1 MVEINVP
8 DHIAD
13 LAKKALQSP
22 GIHEAAQHLASGVK
36 QRDAYAKHYAEHT
49 DIALGV
55 IRRFE
60 VAKQKREQFVPI
72 WQEVADLVLP
82 AHGGFYNLDTD
93 YSIYTYDTHPDKYDD
108 TATNALVKAA
118 SAFYSYTANPATD
131 WFSFS
136 LISTSKK
143 KKNEMKDPYSVWR
156 LLRTREV
163 REYLSEAAETT
174 ARYINSKAQ
183 AGWHAVA
190 QEVIAYSTSALFI
203 IEDPTDQLINIQ
215 PISLKDLY
223 LLNNVAGDVSEV
235 YRTVPMTNEQ
245 VVQQFG
251 VKGCVPD
258 EIMDGAVR
266 DPMKDRTILHAVY
279 PRIVRDPSMPDAAN
293 MPYASVWIDLQS
305 KHILYES
312 GFEEMPY
319 AVARINVPAGYIH
332 GFSPAMN
339 VRHTVKSL
347 NKLVKQ
353 KLTAGDL
360 ALSPSMNVPLDTYV
374 NPLSMK
380 PAALN
385 YHEPD
390 AAYRAEPMHTIGN
403 FQINT
408 ETIKDA
414 RDQVRQGLLIDLIEQ
429 TNKDNTYQAMQEQLL
444 QLKLMSPWQGGIEK
458 SCLRPLVLRV
468 FAILSRRGGILPDM
482 PPVLQQAINQGSVKL
497 KIVYESP
504 LAKAQ
509 QHFKLSAIE
518 RVLAFAGQ
526 TAQMGGMDSV
536 NIDEMVR
543 LYAELLGAP
552 TGILYSPEEMEQ
564 RRQQQQMQ
572 QQQMQDAMLA
582 QQQAQTAQAGAGAIL
597 NAQQAQGQQIQNS
610 QMMGGMQ

>member
-1 MVEINVP
+1 MVKINVP
-8 DHIAD
+8 DNIA
-13 LAKKALQSP
+13 AMAQNALQSP
-22 GIHEAAQHLASGVK
+22 GIKNIAANVLSGMK
-36 QRDAYAKHYAEHT
+36 QRSAYAKHYVEHT
-49 DIALGV
+49 DKAIGI

-60 VAKQKREQFVPI
+60 VAKQKREQFVSI

-82 AHGGFYNLDTD
+82 THGGFYNLDTD

-143 KKNEMKDPYSVWR
+143 KKNQMQDPYSVYR
-156 LLRTREV
+156 LLKTREV
-163 REYLSEAAETT
+163 REYLDEAAQTT

-215 PISLKDLY
+215 PVSLKDLY

-245 VVQQFG
+245 IVQQFG
-251 VKGCVPD
+251 IKGCVPD
-258 EIMDGAVR
+258 EIMDGATK
-266 DPMKDRTILHAVY
+266 DPMKDRVVLHAVY

-293 MPYASVWIDLQS
+293 MPYASVWVDLQS

-319 AVARINVPAGYIH
+319 AVARINVPAGYIY

-339 VRHTVKSL
+339 VRHTIKSL

-429 TNKDNTYQAMQEQLL
+429 ENKDNTYQAMQEQLL

-468 FAILSRRGGILPDM
+468 FAILYRRGGILPDM
-482 PPVLQQAINQGSVKL
+482 PPILQEAIKQGSVKL

-526 TAQMGGMDSV
+526 TAQVGGMETV
-536 NIDEMVR
+536 NLDEMIR

-552 TGILYSPEEMEQ
+552 QGILYSPEEMEQ
-564 RRQQQQMQ
+564 KRQQQQQQQDQMQ
-572 QQQMQDAMLA
+572 QAMMM
-582 QQQAQTAQAGAGAIL
+582 QQQAQTAQAGAGAVRDYS
-597 NAQQAQGQQIQNS
+597 QAQMLQA
-610 QMMGGMQ
+610 QMQGMGGM

>member
-1 MVEINVP
+1 MVKINVP
-8 DHIAD
+8 DNIA
-13 LAKKALQSP
+13 AMAQNALQSP
-22 GIHEAAQHLASGVK
+22 GIKNVASNVLSGMK
-36 QRDAYAKHYAEHT
+36 QRSAYAKHYVEHT
-49 DIALGV
+49 DKAIGI

-60 VAKQKREQFVPI
+60 VAKQKREQFVSI

-82 AHGGFYNLDTD
+82 THGGFYNLDTD

-143 KKNEMKDPYSVWR
+143 KKNQMQDPYSVYR
-156 LLRTREV
+156 LLKTREV
-163 REYLSEAAETT
+163 REYLDEAAQTT

-215 PISLKDLY
+215 PVSLKDLY

-245 VVQQFG
+245 IVQQFG
-251 VKGCVPD
+251 IKGCVPD
-258 EIMDGAVR
+258 EIMDGATK
-266 DPMKDRTILHAVY
+266 DPMKDRVVLHAVY

-293 MPYASVWIDLQS
+293 MPYASVWVDLQS

-319 AVARINVPAGYIH
+319 AVARINVPAGYIY

-339 VRHTVKSL
+339 VRHTIKSL

-360 ALSPSMNVPLDTYV
+360 ALSPSMNVPLDVYV

-414 RDQVRQGLLIDLIEQ
+414 RDQVR
-429 TNKDNTYQAMQEQLL
+429 
-444 QLKLMSPWQGGIEK
+444 
-458 SCLRPLVLRV
+458 
-468 FAILSRRGGILPDM
+468 
-482 PPVLQQAINQGSVKL
+482 
-497 KIVYESP
+497 
-504 LAKAQ
+504 
-509 QHFKLSAIE
+509 
-518 RVLAFAGQ
+518 
-526 TAQMGGMDSV
+526 
-536 NIDEMVR
+536 
-543 LYAELLGAP
+543 
-552 TGILYSPEEMEQ
+552 
-564 RRQQQQMQ
+564 
-572 QQQMQDAMLA
+572 
-582 QQQAQTAQAGAGAIL
+582 
-597 NAQQAQGQQIQNS
+597 
-610 QMMGGMQ
+610 

>member
-1 MVEINVP
+1 MVKINVP
-8 DHIAD
+8 DNIA
-13 LAKKALQSP
+13 AMAQNALQSP
-22 GIHEAAQHLASGVK
+22 GIKDVAANVLSGMK
-36 QRDAYAKHYAEHT
+36 QRSAYAKHYVEHT
-49 DIALGV
+49 DKAIGI

-60 VAKQKREQFVPI
+60 VAKQKREQFVSI

-82 AHGGFYNLDTD
+82 THGGFYNLDTD

-143 KKNEMKDPYSVWR
+143 KKNQMQDPYSVYR
-156 LLRTREV
+156 LLKTREV
-163 REYLSEAAETT
+163 REYLDEAAQTT

-183 AGWHAVA
+183 ASWHAVA

-215 PISLKDLY
+215 PVSLKDLY

-245 VVQQFG
+245 IVQQFG
-251 VKGCVPD
+251 IKGCVPD
-258 EIMDGAVR
+258 EIMDGATK
-266 DPMKDRTILHAVY
+266 DPMKDRVVLHAVY

-293 MPYASVWIDLQS
+293 MPYASVWVDLQS

-319 AVARINVPAGYIH
+319 AVARINVPAGYIY

-339 VRHTVKSL
+339 VRHTIKSL

-429 TNKDNTYQAMQEQLL
+429 ENKDNTYQAMQEQLL

-468 FAILSRRGGILPDM
+468 FAILYRRGGILPDM
-482 PPVLQQAINQGSVKL
+482 PPILQEAIKQGSVKL

-526 TAQMGGMDSV
+526 TAQVGGMETV
-536 NIDEMVR
+536 NLDEMIR

-552 TGILYSPEEMEQ
+552 QGILYSPEEMEQ
-564 RRQQQQMQ
+564 KRQQQQQQQDQMQ
-572 QQQMQDAMLA
+572 QAMMM
-582 QQQAQTAQAGAGAIL
+582 QQQAQTAQAGAGAVRDYS
-597 NAQQAQGQQIQNS
+597 QAQMLQA
-610 QMMGGMQ
+610 QMQGMGGI

>member
-1 MVEINVP
+1 MVKINVP
-8 DHIAD
+8 DNIA
-13 LAKKALQSP
+13 AMAQNALQSP
-22 GIHEAAQHLASGVK
+22 GIRNVAANVLSGMR
-36 QRDAYAKHYAEHT
+36 QRSAYAKHYVEHT
-49 DIALGV
+49 DKAIGI

-60 VAKQKREQFVPI
+60 VAKQKREQFVSI

-82 AHGGFYNLDTD
+82 THGGFYNLDTD

-143 KKNEMKDPYSVWR
+143 KKNQMQDPYSVYR
-156 LLRTREV
+156 LLKTREV
-163 REYLSEAAETT
+163 REYLDEAAQTT

-215 PISLKDLY
+215 PVSLKDLY

-245 VVQQFG
+245 IVQQFG
-251 VKGCVPD
+251 IKGCVPD
-258 EIMDGAVR
+258 EIMDGATK
-266 DPMKDRTILHAVY
+266 DPMKDRVVLHAVY

-293 MPYASVWIDLQS
+293 MPYASVWVDLQS

-319 AVARINVPAGYIH
+319 AVARINVPAGYIY

-339 VRHTVKSL
+339 VRHTIKSL

-429 TNKDNTYQAMQEQLL
+429 ENKDNTYQAMQEQLL

-482 PPVLQQAINQGSVKL
+482 PPILQEAIKQGSVKL

-526 TAQMGGMDSV
+526 TAQVGGMETV
-536 NIDEMVR
+536 NLDEMIR

-552 TGILYSPEEMEQ
+552 QGILYSPEEMEQ
-564 RRQQQQMQ
+564 KRQQQQQQQDQMQ
-572 QQQMQDAMLA
+572 QAMMM
-582 QQQAQTAQAGAGAIL
+582 QQQAQTAQAGAGAVRDYS
-597 NAQQAQGQQIQNS
+597 QAQMLQA
-610 QMMGGMQ
+610 QMQGMGGM

>member
-8 DHIAD
+8 DNIA
-13 LAKKALQSP
+13 AMAQNALQSP
-22 GIHEAAQHLASGVK
+22 GIKDVAANVLSGMK
-36 QRDAYAKHYAEHT
+36 QRSAYAKHYVEHT
-49 DIALGV
+49 DKAIGI

-60 VAKQKREQFVPI
+60 VAKQKREQFVSI

-82 AHGGFYNLDTD
+82 THGGFYNLDTD

-143 KKNEMKDPYSVWR
+143 KKNQMQDPYSVYR
-156 LLRTREV
+156 LLKTRDV
-163 REYLSEAAETT
+163 REYLDEAAQTT

-183 AGWHAVA
+183 SGWHAVA

-203 IEDPTDQLINIQ
+203 IEDPTDQLINVQ
-215 PISLKDLY
+215 PVSLKDLY

-245 VVQQFG
+245 IVQQFG
-251 VKGCVPD
+251 IKGCVPD
-258 EIMDGAVR
+258 EIMDGATK
-266 DPMKDRTILHAVY
+266 DPMKDRVVLHAVY

-293 MPYASVWIDLQS
+293 MPYASVWVDLQS

-319 AVARINVPAGYIH
+319 AVARINVPAGYIY

-339 VRHTVKSL
+339 VRHTIKSL

-429 TNKDNTYQAMQEQLL
+429 ENKDNTYQAMQEQLL

-468 FAILSRRGGILPDM
+468 FAILFRRGGILPDM
-482 PPVLQQAINQGSVKL
+482 PPILQEAIKQGSVKL

-526 TAQMGGMDSV
+526 TAQVGGMETV
-536 NIDEMVR
+536 NLDEMIR

-552 TGILYSPEEMEQ
+552 QGILYSPEEMEQ
-564 RRQQQQMQ
+564 KRQQQQQQQDQMQ
-572 QQQMQDAMLA
+572 QAMMM
-582 QQQAQTAQAGAGAIL
+582 QQQAQTAQAGAGAVRDYS
-597 NAQQAQGQQIQNS
+597 QAQMLQA
-610 QMMGGMQ
+610 QMQGMGEM

>member
-1 MVEINVP
+1 MVKINVP
-8 DHIAD
+8 DNIA
-13 LAKKALQSP
+13 AMAQNALQSP
-22 GIHEAAQHLASGVK
+22 GIKNVAANVLSGMK
-36 QRDAYAKHYAEHT
+36 QRSAYAKHYVEHT
-49 DIALGV
+49 DKAIGI

-60 VAKQKREQFVPI
+60 VAKQKREQFVSI

-82 AHGGFYNLDTD
+82 THGGFYNLDTD

-143 KKNEMKDPYSVWR
+143 KKNQMQDPYSVYR
-156 LLRTREV
+156 LLKTREV
-163 REYLSEAAETT
+163 REYLDEAAQTT

-215 PISLKDLY
+215 PVSLKDLY

-245 VVQQFG
+245 IVQQFG
-251 VKGCVPD
+251 IKGCVPD
-258 EIMDGAVR
+258 EIMDGATK
-266 DPMKDRTILHAVY
+266 DPMKDRVVLHAVY

-293 MPYASVWIDLQS
+293 MPYASVWVDLQS

-319 AVARINVPAGYIH
+319 AVARINVPAGYIY

-339 VRHTVKSL
+339 VRHTIKSL

-429 TNKDNTYQAMQEQLL
+429 ENKDNTYQAMQEQLL

-482 PPVLQQAINQGSVKL
+482 PPILQEAIKQGSVKL

-526 TAQMGGMDSV
+526 TAQVGGMETV
-536 NIDEMVR
+536 NLDEMIR

-552 TGILYSPEEMEQ
+552 QGILYSPEEMEQ
-564 RRQQQQMQ
+564 KRQQQQQQQDQMQ
-572 QQQMQDAMLA
+572 QAMMM
-582 QQQAQTAQAGAGAIL
+582 QQQAQTAQAGAGAVRDYS
-597 NAQQAQGQQIQNS
+597 QAQMLQA
-610 QMMGGMQ
+610 QMQGMGGM